1 MAKLL
6 TVLVDEDCGIC
17 TRAGRWLARH
27 EGLLVESIGSAAGAH
42 LLRDL
47 TPTERYAAVHAVD
60 GDGRRS
66 SGGAALQLIARR
78 LPGGRGPASLAARLP
93 RLTEAAYGLVV
104 RNRKAR
110 SRLAGLDA
118 CAPGLPVDSSA
129 HRRHEP
135 APSCHTIAASAPR
148 GGLAPPQGGER
159 RRGEVGVDP

>member
-27 EGLLVESIGSAAGAH
+27 EGLLVESG
-42 LLRDL
+42 
-47 TPTERYAAVHAVD
+47 HAVD

>member
-1 MAKLL
+1 MAKPL

-27 EGLLVESIGSAAGAH
+27 EGLLVESIGSETGAH

-47 TPTERYAAVHAVD
+47 TPAERYAAVHAVD

-78 LPGGRGPASLAARLP
+78 LPGGRGPAALAARLP

-104 RNRKAR
+104 RNRKAL

-118 CAPGLPVDSSA
+118 CAPGPPADSSA
-129 HRRHEP
+129 HRRHG
-135 APSCHTIAASAPR
+135 AGTVLSHD
-148 GGLAPPQGGER
+148 R
-159 RRGEVGVDP
+159 R